1 MSSMTRRGGQVEKS
15 FNPDAIRQRFQ
26 KADDPGQWRSLEEL
40 AKTAN
45 FQEWLKY
52 EFPAGADQWVDS
64 VTRRGFL
71 KLMAASLG
79 LAGLTACV
87 RYPEEKIVPYVD
99 QPQGMTPGIPQ
110 FYASA
115 VLQDGYANGVLVES
129 HEGRPTKMEGNPD
142 HPASLGATDIFGQAS
157 VLDLYDPDRAQVITF
172 GDQIKTWSD
181 FTSEIE
187 HQLHGQEGTQGAKIR
202 LLTGTVTSPT
212 LADQIGQFLSAY
224 PNATWH
230 QYQPVTRDSILEG
243 ARLAFGRAV
252 ATRIDFSQADVIL
265 SLDAD
270 FLAEGPE
277 RVRYARDFAARRKV
291 REGQTDMN
299 RLYVAEPS
307 PTLTGSMADHRLPLQ
322 AARMDGL
329 ARAVAK
335 ELGLDIGVPADLP
348 AQAARWASR
357 VAADL
362 KSASGRAVVLAGRGQ
377 PAEVHALVHA
387 INHALGA
394 VGTGV
399 TYSDPVEAAP
409 EVQSKSLQDL
419 VSAIKDGQVE
429 FLVVIGVNPAYTAP
443 ADLNFADVVKDVP
456 FKVYQGLYVDETA
469 ALADWYIPAAH
480 PLETW
485 SDARA
490 YDGTTTVVQPLI
502 EPLYSGKSEHELLA
516 SMTGQADA
524 TSHDIVKAYWQAN
537 SPEGAD
543 FERFW
548 RQSLHDGMVAGS
560 ALPAIEV
567 SLQDGRGGVSKAPS
581 ADTVQDLEIVFR
593 PDPTIWDGASS
604 NNGWLQEL
612 PKPMTKITWD
622 NSAWVAPATADQ
634 MGLDNEHVVELSY
647 QGRKVRAPVWVMPGQ
662 APGTVTV
669 FLGYGRELAG
679 RVGQGIGYNAYQ
691 LRTTAQPW
699 FDSGLKMRDTGDRYT
714 LATTQNHHTMEGRD
728 LVRVD
733 DLTAFTSGQIQP
745 EEPQTDK
752 PSLYNQFSYED
763 GYAWGMSIDLSAC
776 TGCNACVA
784 ACVAEN
790 NIPVVG
796 KEQVA
801 IGREMQWLRVDSY
814 FAGSPETPEIYNQ
827 AVPCMQCENAP
838 CEVVCPV
845 GATVHSAEGLN
856 DMVYNRCIG
865 TRYCS
870 NNCPY
875 KVRRFNFLQFADET
889 TESLKMVRNPD
900 VTVRSRGVMEKCTY
914 CTQRIT
920 KTRIKAEEEGREV
933 MDGEIQTA
941 CQQACPTQAITFGNI
956 NDDQSRVAGLKAQKH
971 NYTLLAELNT
981 RPRTTYLYKF
991 RNANPKM
998 AKLDGSA

>member
-1 MSSMTRRGGQVEKS
+1 MEKS
-15 FNPDAIRQRFQ
+15 FNPDAIRQRFL

-45 FQEWLKY
+45 FQDWLKY
-52 EFPAGADQWVDS
+52 EFPAGADQWVDT

-99 QPQGMTPGIPQ
+99 QPQGMTPGKPQ

-115 VLQDGYANGVLVES
+115 TLHDGFANGVLVES
-129 HEGRPTKMEGNPD
+129 HEGRPTKIEGNPD
-142 HPASLGATDIFGQAS
+142 HPASLGATDSFAQAS
-157 VLDLYDPDRAQVITF
+157 VLDLYDPDRAQVITS
-172 GDQIKTWSD
+172 GNQIKTWQA
-181 FTSEIE
+181 FASEMA
-187 HQLHGQEGTQGAKIR
+187 HALNGQESKQGAGLRI
-202 LLTGTVTSPT
+202 LTGMVTSPT
-212 LADQIGQFLSAY
+212 LADQIGQLLSAY
-224 PNATWH
+224 PRATWH
-230 QYQPVTRDSILEG
+230 QYQPVTRDAILGG
-243 ARLAFGRAV
+243 AQMAFGRAV
-252 ATRIDFSQADVIL
+252 ATQVDFTQADVIL
-265 SLDAD
+265 ALDAD
-270 FLAEGPE
+270 FLSEGPD
-277 RVRYARDFAARRKV
+277 RVRYAHDFAARRKV

-307 PTLTGSMADHRLPLQ
+307 PTLTGTMADHRLPLG
-322 AARMDGL
+322 AGNIDGM
-329 ARAVAK
+329 ARAVAA
-335 ELGLDIGVPADLP
+335 ELGLGIDVPGDLSKDA
-348 AQAARWASR
+348 AQWAKA

-362 KSASGRAVVLAGRGQ
+362 KAASGHAVVMAGRGQ

-387 INHALGA
+387 INYALNA
-394 VGTGV
+394 VGNCV
-399 TYSDPVEAAP
+399 TYTEPVEAAP
-409 EVQSKSLQDL
+409 APQSKSLQDL
-419 VSAIKDGQVE
+419 VAAIKNGEVE
-429 FLVVIGVNPAYTAP
+429 VLVILGINVAYSAP
-443 ADLNFADVVKDVP
+443 GDLGFSEVLPTVP

-469 ALADWYIPAAH
+469 VLADWHVPATH

-490 YDGTTTVVQPLI
+490 FDGTITIVQPLI

-516 SMTGQADA
+516 LLLGKADA
-524 TSHDIVKAYWQAN
+524 TSHDVVKGYWQAN
-537 SPEGAD
+537 APSGSD
-543 FERFW
+543 FETFW
-548 RQSLHDGMVAGS
+548 RLTLHDGMVANS
-560 ALPAIEV
+560 ALPQV
-567 SLQDGRGGVSKAPS
+567 DVTPQDELGGAPKAATS
-581 ADTVQDLEIVFR
+581 ASGQDLEIVFR
-593 PDPTIWDGASS
+593 PDPTIWDGSLS

-612 PKPMTKITWD
+612 PKPLTKVTWD
-622 NSAWVAPATADQ
+622 NVAWVSPATAGQ
-634 MGLDNEHVVELSY
+634 MGLDNGQLIELEY
-647 QGRKVRAPVWVMPGQ
+647 QDRKIQAPVWVMPGQ
-662 APGTVTV
+662 APATVTV
-669 FLGYGRELAG
+669 FLGYGRQLSG
-679 RVGQGIGYNAYQ
+679 RVGQGIGYDAYQ
-691 LRTTAQPW
+691 LRGLQHPW
-699 FDSGLKMRDTGDRYT
+699 FDSGLKIRATGDSYT

-728 LVRVD
+728 LVRVE
-733 DLTAFTSGQIQP
+733 DLTAFTSGKIQP
-745 EEPQTDK
+745 EEPQSSK

-776 TGCNACVA
+776 TGCNACIA

-796 KEQVA
+796 KEQVN
-801 IGREMQWLRVDSY
+801 IGREMQWLRVDDY
-814 FAGSPETPEIYNQ
+814 FAGSPENPEIYHQ

-845 GATVHSAEGLN
+845 GATVHSDEGLN

-875 KVRRFNFLQFADET
+875 KVRRFNFLQFADQT

-914 CTQRIT
+914 CVQRIT
-920 KTRIKAEEEGREV
+920 HARISAEEEGREV
-933 MDGEIQTA
+933 IDGEIQTA
-941 CQQACPTQAITFGNI
+941 CQQACPTKAITFGNI
-956 NDDQSRVAGLKAQKH
+956 NDTKSHVADLKHQKH

-991 RNANPKM
+991 RNANPEM
-998 AKLDGSA
+998 ADLDGTA

>member
-1 MSSMTRRGGQVEKS
+1 VEKS

-26 KADDPGQWRSLEEL
+26 QADDPGQWRSLEEL

-45 FQEWLKY
+45 FQDWLKY

-99 QPQGMTPGIPQ
+99 QPNGMTPGKPQ

-115 VLQDGYANGVLVES
+115 SLHDGFANGVLVES
-129 HEGRPTKMEGNPD
+129 HEGRPTKIEGNPD
-142 HPASLGATDIFGQAS
+142 HPASMGATDLFAQAS
-157 VLDLYDPDRAQVITF
+157 VLDLYDPDRAQVITS
-172 GDQIKTWSD
+172 GNQIKTWQA
-181 FTSEIE
+181 FASEMA
-187 HQLHGQEGTQGAKIR
+187 HALNAQNGKQGAGLRI
-202 LLTGTVTSPT
+202 LTGTVTSPT
-212 LADQIGQFLSAY
+212 MGSQIGQLLSAY
-224 PNATWH
+224 PRATWH
-230 QYQPVTRDSILEG
+230 QYQPVTRDNILHG
-243 ARLAFGRAV
+243 AQLAYSRDV
-252 ATRIDFSQADVIL
+252 ATQVDFSKADIIL
-265 SLDAD
+265 ALDAD
-270 FLAEGPE
+270 FLSEGPD

-291 REGQTDMN
+291 REDQTDMN

-307 PTLTGSMADHRLPLQ
+307 PTLTGTMADHRLPIS
-322 AARMDGL
+322 AAHVDGM
-329 ARAVAK
+329 ARAVAS
-335 ELGLDIGVPADLP
+335 ELGLAIDVPTDLP
-348 AQAARWASR
+348 ANAAQWAKSA
-357 VAADL
+357 AADL
-362 KSASGRAVVLAGRGQ
+362 KQAASGRAVVMAGRGQ
-377 PAEVHALVHA
+377 PGEVHALVHA
-387 INHALGA
+387 INQALNA
-394 VGTGV
+394 VGNCVIYTE
-399 TYSDPVEAAP
+399 PVEAAP
-409 EVQSKSLQDL
+409 ALQSESLQAL
-419 VSAIKDGQVE
+419 VSAIKNGQVE
-429 FLVVIGVNPAYTAP
+429 VLVMLGVNPAYAAP
-443 ADLNFADVVKDVP
+443 ADLNFSDVLANVP
-456 FKVYQGLYVDETA
+456 FKVYHGLYLDETA
-469 ALADWYIPAAH
+469 VLADWHIPATH

-490 YDGTTTVVQPLI
+490 FDGTVTIVQPLI

-516 SMTGQADA
+516 LMLGQADA
-524 TSHDIVKAYWQAN
+524 TSHDIVKGYWQAN
-537 SPEGAD
+537 APSDAD
-543 FERFW
+543 FEAFW
-548 RQSLHDGMVAGS
+548 RLSLHDGMVAHS
-560 ALPAIEV
+560 ALPQIDV
-567 SLQDGRGGVSKAPS
+567 TLQDELGGVSKAAPS
-581 ADTVQDLEIVFR
+581 ASGQDLEIVFR
-593 PDPTIWDGASS
+593 PDPTIWDGGSS

-612 PKPMTKITWD
+612 PKPLTKVTWD
-622 NSAWVAPATADQ
+622 NVAWVSPATASQ
-634 MGLDNEHVVELSY
+634 MGLDNGGLIELDY
-647 QGRKVRAPVWVMPGQ
+647 HGRKVQAPVWVMPGQ
-662 APGTVTV
+662 ATGTVTA
-669 FLGYGRELAG
+669 FLGYGRQLSG

-691 LRTTAQPW
+691 IRTLDHPW
-699 FDSGLKMRDTGDRYT
+699 FDSGLKVRSTGDRYT

-728 LVRVD
+728 LVRVED
-733 DLTAFTSGQIQP
+733 VTAFTSGKIKP

-752 PSLYNQFSYED
+752 PSLYNQFSYEN

-776 TGCNACVA
+776 TGCNACIA

-796 KEQVA
+796 KEQVN
-801 IGREMQWLRVDSY
+801 IGREMQWLRVDDY
-814 FAGSPETPEIYNQ
+814 FAGSPENPEIYHQ

-845 GATVHSAEGLN
+845 GATLHSNEGLN

-900 VTVRSRGVMEKCTY
+900 VTVRSRGVMEKCNY
-914 CTQRIT
+914 CVQRIT
-920 KTRIKAEEEGREV
+920 HGRIRAEEEGREV
-933 MDGEIQTA
+933 IDGEIQTA

-956 NDDQSRVAGLKAQKH
+956 NDDQSRVAGLKQQKH

-981 RPRTTYLYKF
+981 RPRTTYLYKL

-998 AKLDGSA
+998 ANVDEAA